1 MTVNPFRHPAMLAL
15 AAVACAAMGAP
26 CAAQAP
32 RARVAGDAV
41 GGNAALAE
49 GAPAAPAAA
58 GAVADH
64 LVMLKLRAGASI
76 AMRDDG
82 SFDARDARGRTD
94 ARLSASLTALGVTN
108 VTRGG
113 TVTPLDAAAART
125 AGLDRW
131 VEASLPPGSDAT
143 AAARALAARAGAVI
157 ELAEA
162 VGIGGVA
169 ADSAAPDDPLYA
181 QQYGLENT
189 GQSLNGVAGAPG
201 ADVNARGA
209 WHLSTGGAGTI
220 VAVLDAGVDPHEEFA
235 ARMVPGWNV
244 PAGNGQTGNQCSGHG
259 THCAGTIAATGDDG
273 TGMAGL
279 AWNVRIMPVTVL
291 TGCTGLTRD
300 LADGLVWASDRGA
313 TVMNASLQYTV
324 ENQYLRDAIAYVMA
338 RGGVVVAA
346 AGNGGA
352 AGVAVPAR
360 WPEVVAVGA
369 LDSMDQVPSYSAV
382 GPQVDCAAPGHR
394 VLSAVGTSGYGLKDG
409 TSMAAPFVAGTIALM
424 RDAAPAFAAPDLVP
438 FLAQTCV
445 DIDVIG
451 TDPRTGAGRI
461 DAGAAVRAARLAAG
475 LGDLDGDGSVD
486 GIDLGVVL
494 GSWGACGFA
503 CAADLN
509 DDGAVNGIDLGIL
522 IGNWGAAN

>member
-1 MTVNPFRHPAMLAL
+1 VHLLRFRHPATFVLTAAACAAIGAPCVAQHAPAPGVDRGAAVDDG
-15 AAVACAAMGAP
+15 AAVAP
-26 CAAQAP
+26 VP
-32 RARVAGDAV
+32 AGT
-41 GGNAALAE
+41 
-49 GAPAAPAAA
+49 
-58 GAVADH
+58 VADD
-64 LVMLKLRAGASI
+64 LVMLKLRAGARI

-82 SFDARDARGRTD
+82 SFEARDARGRPD
-94 ARLSASLTALGVTN
+94 ARLAAQLAALGITN

-113 TVTPLDAAAART
+113 TVTPLDAAAARA

-131 VEASLPPGSDAT
+131 VEATLPPGTDAR
-143 AAARALAARAGAVI
+143 AAARALAARAGTVI

-169 ADSAAPDDPLYA
+169 ADAAAPNDPLYA

-201 ADVNARGA
+201 ADVNARAA
-209 WHLSTGGAGTI
+209 WHLSTGDSGTI
-220 VAVLDAGVDPHEEFA
+220 VAVLDAGVDPHAEFA

-244 PAGNGQTGNQCSGHG
+244 PAGNEQTGNQCSGHG
-259 THCAGTIAATGDDG
+259 THCAGTIAAAGDDG

-346 AGNGGA
+346 AGNGGT

-394 VLSAVGTSGYGLKDG
+394 VLSAVGTSSYGLKDG

-438 FLAQTCV
+438 FLVQSCV
-445 DIDVIG
+445 DVDVIG
-451 TDPRTGAGRI
+451 VDPRTGAGRI
-461 DAGAAVRAARLAAG
+461 DAGAAVRAARLASG